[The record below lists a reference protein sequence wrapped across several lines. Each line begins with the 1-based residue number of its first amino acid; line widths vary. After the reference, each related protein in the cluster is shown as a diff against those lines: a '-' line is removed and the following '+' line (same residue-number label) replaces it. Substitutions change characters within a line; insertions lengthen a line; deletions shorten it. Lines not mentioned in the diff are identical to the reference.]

1 VDAVAGFSRNDITL
15 SSGITLEYV
24 RRGDASGVP
33 VIFLHGVTDS
43 WRSFEWMLPHLPST
57 INAYAISVRGHGGSD
72 RPAHG
77 YDAED
82 FARDINGFMERLEI
96 PSAVVVGHS
105 MGSGIALQFAL
116 EYPSRTRALV
126 LMGAMSKW
134 GGTAD
139 IDDLVA
145 AVARFGDKVDP
156 AFVLEFQLSTV
167 ATSVPDIIEVAVE
180 ESLRVP
186 ARVWQAAFAGIAR
199 FDVSKELS
207 TITVPTLVLWGGKE
221 TIATFA
227 EQEVLVRGLRRARLR
242 VYDDAG
248 HAIHWDE
255 PERVAR
261 DIAGFVNEL

>member
-1 VDAVAGFSRNDITL
+1 MSSR
-15 SSGITLEYV
+15 SPEP
-24 RRGDASGVP
+24 SGVP

-43 WRSFEWMLPHLPST
+43 WRSFEWMLPHLPPT

-77 YDAED
+77 YEAPD
-82 FARDINGFMERLEI
+82 FARDLNGFMERLEI

-116 EYPSRTRALV
+116 DYPSRTRALV

-134 GGTAD
+134 GGTPD
-139 IDDLVA
+139 IDELVT
-145 AVARFGDKVDP
+145 AVGRFTDTVDP
-156 AFVLEFQLSTV
+156 AFVLDFQLSTV
-167 ATSVPDIIEVAVE
+167 ATSVPAIIEVAVE

-186 ARVWQAAFAGIAR
+186 ARVWQEAFAGIAR

-207 TITVPTLVLWGGKE
+207 KITVPTLVLWGSKE

-227 EQEVLVRGLRRARLR
+227 EQEVLVGGLERARLR
-242 VYDDAG
+242 VYEDAG

-255 PERVAR
+255 PARVAR
-261 DIAGFVNEL
+261 DIAAFVTEL